1 MSYIWSTLEIRTVVN
16 NIIQKREYVNFY
28 QVNKCKST
36 LNYLVIFN
44 FQINVKFT
52 FGQMKETRKYSLR
65 FHHPD
70 FIKTEAKMM
79 NK

>member
-1 MSYIWSTLEIRTVVN
+1 M
-16 NIIQKREYVNFY
+16 
-28 QVNKCKST
+28 QVNSKLSG
-36 LNYLVIFN
+36 YIFN

>member
-1 MSYIWSTLEIRTVVN
+1 MSYIWSTLEIRTVVKLSSK
-16 NIIQKREYVNFY
+16 QM
-28 QVNKCKST
+28 QVNSKLSG
-36 LNYLVIFN
+36 NIFN